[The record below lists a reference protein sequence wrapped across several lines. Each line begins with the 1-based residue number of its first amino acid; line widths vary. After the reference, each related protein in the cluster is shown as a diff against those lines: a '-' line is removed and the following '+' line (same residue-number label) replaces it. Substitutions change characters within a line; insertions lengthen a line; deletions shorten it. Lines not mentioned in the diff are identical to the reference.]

1 MRRDLQR
8 IVFNLVLGPLLG
20 GILFFAAAAL
30 YELAAA
36 QPPGGAAIL
45 HFDIKNLPWLIGF
58 TYFVSVLPALLNGIV
73 TSLAVRWTPSRP
85 LRFLIALLS
94 GAVWSGLLIG
104 WVIAT
109 GDTSIA
115 PPVIFTPLAA
125 ILGALTSLI
134 VFVLFEGLFRPRR
147 AAAGP

>member
-1 MRRDLQR
+1 MRDLQR

-30 YELAAA
+30 YELLAAPA
-36 QPPGGAAIL
+36 EGAPIL
-45 HFDIKNLPWLIGF
+45 HFDPKNLPWLIGF
-58 TYFVSVLPALLNGIV
+58 TYFVSILPALLNGV
-73 TSLAVRWTPSRP
+73 ATSLAVHWTRSRP
-85 LRFLIALLS
+85 LRVVAALLS

-104 WVIAT
+104 WVIAA

-115 PPVIFTPLAA
+115 PPEIFTPLAA

-134 VFVLFEGLFRPRR
+134 IFVLFEGLFRPRP
-147 AAAGP
+147 ATAGP